1 MISFHNVLAD
11 VLIPAVE
18 YSLVYGVITG
28 FFSFFWLAF
37 SKKEKE
43 FLSSICAFLSALGV
57 FSVVAWLVLIVLT
70 PFNSKTPLILWF
82 CGALLGVVIAFFAER
97 KYLHV
102 FEKVLKASTKK
113 SDLERDKKTDVREI
127 EKFLPVQKE
136 SYDPKKYFKKDAFFI
151 GLNEKE
157 EPIYWNEKTLPH
169 IQVCGMTGSGKGVFL
184 GSISSQ
190 CVSRNEAVVVIDPKD
205 DEWLPHVI
213 KQAAD
218 EANASYYFVDLT
230 KQEYQFNIFEDATR
244 DEIEE
249 LLLAGF
255 ELSERGEASDFY
267 KIADRKAASF
277 IAENI
282 EKGNTAETLWIKHNK
297 YLEKTAENFAG
308 KFRELADIKAINAE
322 RGLSLKE
329 IVENGGV
336 VYIVGSMRNVKITR
350 IQKMILVRLIQLAE
364 ARDRIAGNLRQVCI
378 VLDELKYHLSRIA
391 LEALG
396 AARDKGVHVVM
407 AHQSIADLRDCPK
420 DLEPHAVVGAVL
432 ENSKI
437 KVVYRV
443 EMPETAEIFARKSGK
458 ILVDDESRVIE
469 RSLSLAD
476 HFNGNRAVWQSERHF
491 IDENMILNLPKG
503 CGVVFGIGQA
513 QFSYISPMVAVKTQE
528 AISVPVVPNYIE
540 IKKEKDEEVK
550 QTINNNVINFDELG

>member
-1 MISFHNVLAD
+1 MISFNNIVIS
-11 VLIPAVE
+11 VLIPAIE
-18 YSLVYGVITG
+18 YSLIYGVISG
-28 FFSFFWLAF
+28 FSVFFWLAF

-43 FLSSICAFLSALGV
+43 FLSTLFASFCALGAFSALAWIILI
-57 FSVVAWLVLIVLT
+57 FST
-70 PFNSKTPLILWF
+70 PFNSKTPLIVWF
-82 CGALLGVVIAFFAER
+82 CGVFLGVVIAFFAER
-97 KYLHV
+97 KYLHRI
-102 FEKVLKASTKK
+102 EKIFKASTKK

-127 EKFLPVQKE
+127 EKFLPTQKKA
-136 SYDPKKYFKKDAFFI
+136 YDPKKYFKKDAFFI
-151 GLNEKE
+151 GLNEKN
-157 EPIYWNEKTLPH
+157 EPIYWFEKTLPH
-169 IQVCGMTGSGKGVFL
+169 IQACGMTGSGKGVFL
-184 GSISSQ
+184 GLISAQ
-190 CVSRNEAVVVIDPKD
+190 CIQRDEAVFVIDPKD
-205 DEWLPHVI
+205 DEWLPHVM

-218 EANASYYFVDLT
+218 EVNAKYYFIDLT
-230 KQEYQFNIFEDATR
+230 KQEYQFNLFEDATR

-267 KIADRKAASF
+267 KISDRKAASF
-277 IAENI
+277 IAENT
-282 EKGNTAETLWIKHNK
+282 EKGSTVESLWIKHYK

-308 KFRELADIKAINAE
+308 KFRELSEIKAVNAE
-322 RGLSLKE
+322 KGLSLKD

-336 VYIVGSMRNVKITR
+336 VYIVGSMRNAKVTR
-350 IQKMILVRLIQLAE
+350 IQKMLLVRLIQLAE
-364 ARDRIAGNLRQVCI
+364 ARDRMSGNLRQVCI

-420 DLEPHAVVGAVL
+420 DLEPQAVVGAVL

-458 ILVDDESRVIE
+458 ILVDDESRVVE
-469 RSLSLAD
+469 RSLSLTD

-513 QFSYISPMVAVKTQE
+513 QFSYISPLITLKSSE
-528 AISVPVVPNYIE
+528 AIRLPFVEPYLK
-540 IKKEKDEEVK
+540 IKKEKDEDAE
-550 QTINNNVINFDELG
+550 QTINNDRINFGDL